1 MTETAASV
9 SAIRA
14 GKLSSCI
21 ALGAS
26 KTSYIPLK
34 VTVEGKLKTE
44 RRKSISSYLIA
55 FISLE
60 HKHEAWY
67 VTE

>member
-34 VTVEGKLKTE
+34 VIVEAKSKTE
-44 RRKSISSYLIA
+44 RRQSINSYLMA
-55 FISLE
+55 FIGLE
-60 HKHEAWY
+60 HKHEA
-67 VTE
+67 